1 MAMPIS
7 THPDQSE
14 LYAGDEEHWK
24 HVMECLFEAAIR
36 DAGLEPIR
44 PAAQGSHLIHGAII
58 HHLSTADL
66 VLVDLS
72 SHNPNVFFE
81 LGVRTSVNLPIA
93 LVRDEHTE
101 IPFDTAGI
109 NTHRYDSN
117 LRGWEILDEQRKLT
131 QHIRDSQ
138 ASCAGQNPLWRQFG
152 LTIKASEPET
162 NESPLEAKVDLLTS
176 QLVHMQANM
185 EADRNERRL
194 LDDERAMQIERNA
207 RLRRADYI
215 QRREDNPEGSPATQF
230 LEALGSTLRTRD
242 FKVKFESPGEVILQF
257 DGKPTSAEVSH
268 ARDLAERYGVTM
280 RIRDSSHSEAVA
292 RARARRS
299 RPVQDGTDSAFR
311 TPQSDI
317 S

>member
-14 LYAGDEEHWK
+14 LYAGDDEHWK

-36 DAGLEPIR
+36 DAGFEPIR
-44 PAAQGSHLIHGAII
+44 PAAQGSHLIHGSII
-58 HHLSTADL
+58 KHLSTADL

-117 LRGWEILDEQRKLT
+117 LRGWEILEEQRRLAA
-131 QHIRDSQ
+131 HIRDSE

-152 LTIKASEPET
+152 LTIKASEPES

-185 EADRNERRL
+185 ESDRNDRRL
-194 LDDERAMQIERNA
+194 LDDERAMQIERNV
-207 RLRRADYI
+207 RLRRADYT
-215 QRREDNPEGSPATQF
+215 QRREYDTEGSPAQQF
-230 LEALGSTLRTRD
+230 LGALAGSLRKRAFEA
-242 FKVKFESPGEVILQF
+242 KFESPNEVILMYE
-257 DGKPTSAEVSH
+257 GRPTPAEIAR
-268 ARDLAERYGVTM
+268 ARDLADRYGVTM
-280 RIRDSSHSEAVA
+280 RIRDSSHDEAVA
-292 RARARRS
+292 RAHTKRS
-299 RPVQDGTDSAFR
+299 GPVRDGTDTVFR
-311 TPQSDI
+311 PPQSETP
-317 S
+317 